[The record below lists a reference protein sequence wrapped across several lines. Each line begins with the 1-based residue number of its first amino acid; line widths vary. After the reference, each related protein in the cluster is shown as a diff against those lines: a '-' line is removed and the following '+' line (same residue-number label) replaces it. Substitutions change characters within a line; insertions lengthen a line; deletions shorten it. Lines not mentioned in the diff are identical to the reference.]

1 MNLVHYWPSEKYISE
16 CIRTE
21 AEELPEHVLLSVHE
35 PMHLTRIGG
44 NNEVELKTEQD
55 LLSDFLQIERP
66 IPIIGRSGVGKS
78 HLIRWIDAQ
87 LKLKPECKNWH
98 IVRIPKNASLRQVLE
113 LLLKDLEDEVFEKAR
128 QNISTV
134 GEQLNTKDVAEL
146 LLTFMSQQ
154 LVKLRDS
161 MQARKKE
168 IALNPELRNLPSIRE
183 EIEYLKKINSHTQD
197 KKGLSELITD
207 SHFRQNFLNE
217 NHCIYKFAQRL
228 TSGVSDLDLQDNDYQ
243 IRAEDLNFEYEI
255 HDLSISARKYVEA
268 VFLNTSHEARQQAVD
283 ILNDV
288 LSEANKALFRQLFS
302 FSSGSFI
309 DLFKDIRRFFK
320 QKGQTLVV
328 LVEDMAAI
336 SAIEDVLI
344 DSLLEESVKDG
355 EQELCVLRSAI
366 AVTEGYPGYL
376 RRQGT
381 IKTRAQYEW
390 RISDKVE
397 EGNDLYNRIVEFV
410 ARYLN
415 AARFGSAELHQA
427 WNNRQNQN
435 DFPRWE
441 KREMDEMVQTFGVS
455 PTLKIPLFPFNRNA
469 IVALVNRFCKEDGEI
484 KFNPRQILNH
494 IVLRVLKGNKVN
506 FEAKKFPYANF
517 AEMTLSLRVSRELNR
532 FKDPSRCCAI
542 AAVWGYDSR
551 SIDELANRL
560 DYRVVQSFGEEDF
573 AHYLQNF
580 EHKSSTI
587 PEINIP
593 LSVTSIN
600 VETKKKEEIEKPIAV
615 KDPLQEEFDRID
627 YVLEEWLQPKSKIIL
642 DQENAKFLRQELE
655 QMFSTYIQT
664 DKYCFNLSADM
675 LSKIKNNANRIFI
688 NIPKAQANPPG
699 CILKFFEEKD
709 LNNHKKLS
717 EIQSVS
723 LALLRNY
730 VAKQKGMKAW
740 SYEDGYKDYLIYQ
753 NFAMHWVHSSMM
765 LFVQDM
771 RSKSIEAM
779 KEHIELAYRLGVWK
793 NSETVQDRLDALL
806 LNESELDYFGKST
819 LVDKIQEPLK
829 KWNEKQKAW
838 LDLFIQNENRYIYEG
853 DLAISSF
860 RAADKQINPN
870 TVLSNMGIQI
880 ERGLRPILPIF
891 EDLQFSNKEDYS
903 KSLKQLIQNIEYVS
917 QQGQYYPAQSNILP
931 NSREFIQL
939 IKSIDCAETWN
950 MIKEILLVIRELH
963 SEQGINWEKVVANVQ
978 RIDVSDLEKV
988 IKAIEYWREFY
999 QKSYFTI
1006 KDINDSNGANTLE
1019 EERLKI
1025 DHLLQD
1031 LGNTLQGLQA

>member
-35 PMHLTRIGG
+35 PMHLSRIGG
-44 NNEVELKTEQD
+44 TNEVELKNEQD
-55 LLSDFLQIERP
+55 LLSDFLQTERP

-87 LKLKPECKNWH
+87 LKINPECKNWH

-113 LLLKDLEDEVFEKAR
+113 LLLKDLEGEVFEKAR

-168 IALNPELRNLPSIRE
+168 IVLNPELKNMPSARE
-183 EIEYLKKINSHTQD
+183 EIEYLKKITSHTQD

-228 TSGVSDLDLQDNDYQ
+228 TSGASDLDLQDNDYQ
-243 IRAEDLNFEYEI
+243 MRAEDLNFEYEI

-268 VFLNTSHEARQQAVD
+268 VYLNTSHEARQQVAD

-309 DLFKDIRRFFK
+309 DLFKDIRRLLK

-344 DSLLEESVKDG
+344 DSLLEESITDG
-355 EQELCVLRSAI
+355 AQELCVLRSAI

-427 WNNRQNQN
+427 WDNRQNQN

-441 KREMDEMVQTFGVS
+441 KAEMDEMVQAFGVS

-469 IVALVNRFCKEDGEI
+469 VVALVNRFCKEDGEI

-517 AEMTLSLRVSRELNR
+517 AEMTLSLRVSGELNR

-560 DYRVVQSFGEEDF
+560 DYKVVQSFGEEDF
-573 AHYLQNF
+573 AYYLQNF
-580 EHKSSTI
+580 ERKSSTM

-593 LSVTSIN
+593 LSVVSTKA
-600 VETKKKEEIEKPIAV
+600 ETTKKEEIELPTVI

-627 YVLEEWLQPKSKIIL
+627 YVLEQWLQPKSSVIL

-675 LSKIKNNANRIFI
+675 LSKIKNNANRICI
-688 NIPKAQANPPG
+688 HIPNAQANPPG
-699 CILKFFEEKD
+699 CILKFFTEED
-709 LNNHKKLS
+709 LNNRKKLS

-730 VAKQKGMKAW
+730 AAKQKGMKAW
-740 SYEDGYKDYLIYQ
+740 SYEDGYKDFLIYQ

-765 LFVQDM
+765 IFVQEM

-793 NSETVQDRLDALL
+793 NSETVQDRLNALL
-806 LNESELDYFGKST
+806 LNESELDYFGKLT

-838 LDLFIQNENRYIYEG
+838 LDLFIQNKDRYIFEG

-860 RAADKQINPN
+860 RVAYKQINPN
-870 TVLSNMGIQI
+870 TVLNNVGNQI
-880 ERGLRPILPIF
+880 ERGIRPILPIF
-891 EDLQFSNKEDYS
+891 EYLQFSNKEDYS
-903 KSLKQLIQNIEYVS
+903 KSLKQLIQNVEHVS
-917 QQGQYYPAQSNILP
+917 QQGQYYPVQSNILP
-931 NSREFIQL
+931 NSREFIQFVN
-939 IKSIDCAETWN
+939 SIDSAETWN

-963 SEQGINWEKVVANVQ
+963 SEQGVNWEKVVANVQ

-988 IKAIEYWREFY
+988 IKVIEYWHEFY
-999 QKSYFTI
+999 QKSFFTI
-1006 KDINDSNGANTLE
+1006 KDINDSNGASTLE
-1019 EERLKI
+1019 DERLKI

-1031 LGNTLQGLQA
+1031 LGNILQGLQA

>member
-1 MNLVHYWPSEKYISE
+1 MNLIHYWPSEKYISE

-21 AEELPEHVLLSVHE
+21 AEELPEHVLLAVHE
-35 PMHLTRIGG
+35 PMQLSRIGTQ
-44 NNEVELKTEQD
+44 VESKTEQD
-55 LLSDFLQIERP
+55 LLSDFLQTERP

-87 LKLKPECKNWH
+87 LKMKPECKNWH

-113 LLLKDLEDEVFEKAR
+113 LLLKDLEGEVFEKAR

-134 GEQLNTKDVAEL
+134 GEKLNAKDVAEL

-161 MQARKKE
+161 MQVRKKE
-168 IALNPELRNLPSIRE
+168 IALNPELKNMPSARE

-228 TSGVSDLDLQDNDYQ
+228 TSGASDLDLQDNDYQ
-243 IRAEDLNFEYEI
+243 LYAEDLNFEYEI
-255 HDLSISARKYVEA
+255 YDLSISARKYVEA
-268 VFLNTSHEARQQAVD
+268 VSLNTSHEARQQAVD

-302 FSSGSFI
+302 FSNGSFI
-309 DLFKDIRRFFK
+309 DLFKDIRKLLK
-320 QKGQTLVV
+320 QKNQTLVV

-344 DSLLEESVKDG
+344 DSLLEESITDG

-381 IKTRAQYEW
+381 IKTRALYEW

-397 EGNDLYNRIVEFV
+397 EGDDLYNRIVEFV

-427 WNNRQNQN
+427 WDNRQNQN
-435 DFPRWE
+435 DFPKWE
-441 KREMDEMVQTFGVS
+441 KAEMDEMVQAFGVS
-455 PTLKIPLFPFNRNA
+455 SDLKIPLFPFNRNA
-469 IVALVNRFCKEDGEI
+469 IVALTNKFCKEDGEI

-517 AEMTLSLRVSRELNR
+517 AEMTLSLRVSGELNR

-560 DYRVVQSFGEEDF
+560 DYRVVQSFGAEDF

-580 EHKSSTI
+580 ERKSSTM

-593 LSVTSIN
+593 LSVASPN
-600 VETKKKEEIEKPIAV
+600 VESRKKEEIELPTVI

-627 YVLEEWLQPKSKIIL
+627 HILEAWLQPKTSILL
-642 DQENAKFLRQELE
+642 DQENAKNLRQELE

-675 LSKIKNNANRIFI
+675 FSKIRNISTKRIYI
-688 NIPKAQANPPG
+688 HIPNAQANLPG

-709 LNNHKKLS
+709 LKNPKKLS

-730 VAKQKGMKAW
+730 AAKQKGMSAW
-740 SYEDGYKDYLIYQ
+740 SYDEGYKDFLIYQ

-765 LFVQDM
+765 IFIQEM
-771 RSKSIEAM
+771 RNKSIDAM

-793 NSETVQDRLDALL
+793 TSETVQDRLNALL
-806 LNESELDYFGKST
+806 LNESELNYFGKLP
-819 LVDKIQEPLK
+819 LVDKLQDPLQ
-829 KWNEKQKAW
+829 KWDEKRKAW
-838 LDLFIQNENRYIYEG
+838 LDLFAQNEHIYEG
-853 DLAISSF
+853 DLALTSF
-860 RAADKQINPN
+860 RGADRQINPN
-870 TVLSNMGIQI
+870 TVLSNIGVQI
-880 ERGLRPILPIF
+880 ERELRPILPIF
-891 EDLQFSNKEDYS
+891 ESLQFSNKEDYS

-917 QQGQYYPAQSNILP
+917 QQGQYYPTQSNILP

-939 IKSIDCAETWN
+939 INSIDCAETWN
-950 MIKEILLVIRELH
+950 MIKEIMLVIRELY

-978 RIDVSDLEKV
+978 RIDVTDLEKV
-988 IKAIEYWREFY
+988 VKAIEYWREFY
-999 QKSYFTI
+999 QKSYFRI
-1006 KDINDSNGANTLE
+1006 KEINDSNGANTLKD
-1019 EERLKI
+1019 ERLKV

>member
-35 PMHLTRIGG
+35 PMHLSRISGT
-44 NNEVELKTEQD
+44 NEVELKTEQD
-55 LLSDFLQIERP
+55 LLSDFLQTERP

-87 LKLKPECKNWH
+87 LKIKPECKNWH

-113 LLLKDLEDEVFEKAR
+113 LLLKDLEGEVFEKAR

-168 IALNPELRNLPSIRE
+168 IVLNPELKNMPSARE

-228 TSGVSDLDLQDNDYQ
+228 TSGASDLDLQDNDYQ
-243 IRAEDLNFEYEI
+243 MRAEDLNFEYEI

-268 VFLNTSHEARQQAVD
+268 VYLNTSNEARQQAVD

-309 DLFKDIRRFFK
+309 DLFKDIRRLLK

-344 DSLLEESVKDG
+344 DSLLEESITDG

-397 EGNDLYNRIVEFV
+397 EGNDLYNRIIEFV

-427 WNNRQNQN
+427 WDKRKNQN

-441 KREMDEMVQTFGVS
+441 KAEMDEIVQAFGVS

-506 FEAKKFPYANF
+506 FETKKFPYANF
-517 AEMTLSLRVSRELNR
+517 ADMTLSLRVSGELNR

-573 AHYLQNF
+573 ALYLQNF
-580 EHKSSTI
+580 ERKSSTM

-593 LSVTSIN
+593 LSAASTNI
-600 VETKKKEEIEKPIAV
+600 EIKKKEQVAKPTVV
-615 KDPLQEEFDRID
+615 KDSLQEEFDRID
-627 YVLEEWLQPKSKIIL
+627 YVLEEWLQPNSSVIL
-642 DQENAKFLRQELE
+642 DQDNAKFLRQELE
-655 QMFSTYIQT
+655 QMFNTYLQK
-664 DKYCFNLSADM
+664 DKYSFNMSADM

-688 NIPKAQANPPG
+688 HIPNAQANPPG

-709 LNNHKKLS
+709 LKSPKKLS

-730 VAKQKGMKAW
+730 AAKQKGMPAW
-740 SYEDGYKDYLIYQ
+740 SYDEGYKDFLIYQ
-753 NFAMHWVHSSMM
+753 NFAMHWVHSSAMI
-765 LFVQDM
+765 FIQEM
-771 RSKSIEAM
+771 RNKSVDAM
-779 KEHIELAYRLGVWK
+779 KEHIDLAYRLGIWK
-793 NSETVQDRLDALL
+793 NSETVQDRLNALL

-829 KWNEKQKAW
+829 KWDEKQKVW
-838 LDLFIQNENRYIYEG
+838 LDLFIQNKDRYIYEG

-860 RAADKQINPN
+860 RAAYKQINPN
-870 TVLSNMGIQI
+870 TVLNNVGNQI
-880 ERGLRPILPIF
+880 ERGIRPILPIF
-891 EDLQFSNKEDYS
+891 EYLQFSNKEDYS
-903 KSLKQLIQNIEYVS
+903 KSLKQLIQNVEYVS
-917 QQGQYYPAQSNILP
+917 QQGQYYPVQSNILP

-939 IKSIDCAETWN
+939 VNSIDSAETWN
-950 MIKEILLVIRELH
+950 MIKEILLVIRDLH
-963 SEQGINWEKVVANVQ
+963 SEQGVNWEKVVANVQ

-988 IKAIEYWREFY
+988 IKTIEYWREFY

-1019 EERLKI
+1019 NERLKI

-1031 LGNTLQGLQA
+1031 LGNILQGLQA

>member
-113 LLLKDLEDEVFEKAR
+113 LLLKDLEGEVFEKAR

-228 TSGVSDLDLQDNDYQ
+228 TSGVSDLDLHDNDYQ

-268 VFLNTSHEARQQAVD
+268 VSLNTSHEARQQAVD

-302 FSSGSFI
+302 FSSGSFV
-309 DLFKDIRRFFK
+309 DFFKDIRRFFK

-415 AARFGSAELHQA
+415 AARFGSA
-427 WNNRQNQN
+427 R
-435 DFPRWE
+435 
-441 KREMDEMVQTFGVS
+441 
-455 PTLKIPLFPFNRNA
+455 
-469 IVALVNRFCKEDGEI
+469 
-484 KFNPRQILNH
+484 
-494 IVLRVLKGNKVN
+494 
-506 FEAKKFPYANF
+506 
-517 AEMTLSLRVSRELNR
+517 
-532 FKDPSRCCAI
+532 I
-542 AAVWGYDSR
+542 APG
-551 SIDELANRL
+551 
-560 DYRVVQSFGEEDF
+560 
-573 AHYLQNF
+573 
-580 EHKSSTI
+580 
-587 PEINIP
+587 
-593 LSVTSIN
+593 
-600 VETKKKEEIEKPIAV
+600 
-615 KDPLQEEFDRID
+615 
-627 YVLEEWLQPKSKIIL
+627 LE
-642 DQENAKFLRQELE
+642 
-655 QMFSTYIQT
+655 
-664 DKYCFNLSADM
+664 
-675 LSKIKNNANRIFI
+675 
-688 NIPKAQANPPG
+688 
-699 CILKFFEEKD
+699 
-709 LNNHKKLS
+709 
-717 EIQSVS
+717 
-723 LALLRNY
+723 
-730 VAKQKGMKAW
+730 
-740 SYEDGYKDYLIYQ
+740 
-753 NFAMHWVHSSMM
+753 
-765 LFVQDM
+765 
-771 RSKSIEAM
+771 
-779 KEHIELAYRLGVWK
+779 
-793 NSETVQDRLDALL
+793 
-806 LNESELDYFGKST
+806 
-819 LVDKIQEPLK
+819 
-829 KWNEKQKAW
+829 
-838 LDLFIQNENRYIYEG
+838 
-853 DLAISSF
+853 
-860 RAADKQINPN
+860 
-870 TVLSNMGIQI
+870 
-880 ERGLRPILPIF
+880 
-891 EDLQFSNKEDYS
+891 
-903 KSLKQLIQNIEYVS
+903 
-917 QQGQYYPAQSNILP
+917 
-931 NSREFIQL
+931 
-939 IKSIDCAETWN
+939 
-950 MIKEILLVIRELH
+950 
-963 SEQGINWEKVVANVQ
+963 
-978 RIDVSDLEKV
+978 
-988 IKAIEYWREFY
+988 
-999 QKSYFTI
+999 
-1006 KDINDSNGANTLE
+1006 
-1019 EERLKI
+1019 
-1025 DHLLQD
+1025 
-1031 LGNTLQGLQA
+1031 